1 METAK
6 IILQFLHFTG
16 LVLGMGSGLAL
27 SQVGPAIAGGTPDQ
41 RTALWGLQDK
51 LSRTAHSGLGLLLIT
66 GLFLV
71 GLKSG
76 GLGGVNMWFW
86 AKMALVVVLVVSV
99 GIGSSAAKRLKGGD
113 VSAAPV
119 VKWAGM
125 INGITGMAIV
135 LLAVIAFR

>member
-6 IILQFLHFTG
+6 IILQFLHFMG

-27 SQVGPAIAGGTPDQ
+27 SQVGPAITGGTPDQ
-41 RTALWGLQDK
+41 RTALWGLQEK
-51 LSRTAHSGLGLLLIT
+51 LSRAAHSGLGLLLIT

-76 GLGGVNMWFW
+76 GLAGVNMWFW
-86 AKMALVVVLVVSV
+86 AKMGLVVVLVVSV
-99 GIGSSAAKRLKGGD
+99 GVGSSAAKRLKGGD

-119 VKWAGM
+119 VKRAGM
-125 INGITGMAIV
+125 INGLTGMAIV